1 MYPFEQEGV
10 QMKGTFD
17 FDKDAKVITI
27 IVSKNLLLFDVEL
40 FKIEIDLEKFVVA
53 VDRLI

>member
-1 MYPFEQEGV
+1 
-10 QMKGTFD
+10 MKGTFD